1 MITNQ
6 EITDAAM
13 SPASNEELRLIID
26 RELMDIS
33 YETSDLKLV
42 IAADLICDAAFEVV
56 AQLSDDASIKK
67 IVSLGPKTMAL
78 QNMSIFTG
86 LRRMFEDNK
95 VTMDAL
101 PTLVLRSPIFDTIS
115 KAVEAGACRE
125 ELVRA
130 EIALAPLRLTQLLE
144 KQLKSKGLLRRL
156 FG

>member
-13 SPASNEELRLIID
+13 SPASDEELRLIID

-56 AQLSDDASIKK
+56 AQLSDDPSIKK

-78 QNMSIFTG
+78 SNMSIVTG
-86 LRRMFEDNK
+86 LRRMFEDDK
-95 VTMDAL
+95 VTMDEL
-101 PTLVLRSPIFDTIS
+101 QTLLLRSAIFDTIS

-125 ELVRA
+125 ELARA